1 MIEGSLDNLQYST
14 TKGSRSRFPS
24 IAVEVAPEG
33 VLAGSRNT
41 ETGSLNYAFA
51 DISDGDLIPA
61 FSESNVRN
69 SDTLTAALRAAILQV
84 SPRRDPVTIIVPD
97 SAARVFI
104 VSFDTLPAN
113 RADITSLLR
122 YRLRK
127 LLPVDGD
134 NATIAFQILTPP
146 AEKGEEKP
154 AGIRVLAVLMPSAV
168 IAEYEGVV
176 RAAGYQPGA
185 LLPSSI
191 ASLAAFDCG
200 DGAVLV
206 NVNKQ
211 GMTTCIGMGDDLLL
225 YRSVDLPLDREGRH
239 HEFDRTLA
247 ISHAWY
253 EDHLGALPQRFCYV
267 GSVSRREA
275 PSIASDDR
283 IPGLLALMEEA
294 QPRYLGFAALA
305 GALGARA
312 RGEVEAATC

>member
-14 TKGSRSRFPS
+14 AKASRSRFPS
-24 IAVEVAPEG
+24 IAVEFAQEG
-33 VLAGSRNT
+33 VLAGSRNP

-51 DISDGDLIPA
+51 DVSEGDLVPA
-61 FSESNVRN
+61 FSENNVRN
-69 SDTLTAALRAAILQV
+69 SEAMTAALRAAILQV
-84 SPRRDPVTIIVPD
+84 SERRDPVTIIVPD

-134 NATIAFQILTPP
+134 NATIAFQILTRP
-146 AEKGEEKP
+146 AAKGEERSG
-154 AGIRVLAVLMPSAV
+154 GIRVLAVLMPSAV
-168 IAEYEGVV
+168 IADYEGAV

-191 ASLAAFDCG
+191 ASLAAFDCA

-211 GMTTCIGMGDDLLL
+211 GMTTCIGKGEDLLL
-225 YRSVDLPLDREGRH
+225 YRSVDLPTDHDGRH
-239 HEFDRTLA
+239 EEFERTLA
-247 ISHAWY
+247 ISHAWF

-275 PSIASDDR
+275 PSIRRDNC
-283 IPGLLALMEEA
+283 IPSLLARLEEA

-305 GALGARA
+305 GALGGRA
-312 RGEVEAATC
+312 QEEDASVC

>member
-14 TKGSRSRFPS
+14 AKGSGSRFPS
-24 IAVEVAPEG
+24 IAVEIAQEG
-33 VLAGSRNT
+33 VLAGSRNP
-41 ETGSLNYAFA
+41 ETGSFNYAFA
-51 DISDGDLIPA
+51 EISDGDLVPA
-61 FSESNVRN
+61 FTENNVRN
-69 SDTLTAALRAAILQV
+69 SDSITAALRAAILQV

-104 VSFDTLPAN
+104 VSFDTLPAS

-127 LLPVDGD
+127 LLPVDGES
-134 NATIAFQILTPP
+134 ATIGFQILTQPV
-146 AEKGEEKP
+146 EKGEVRP
-154 AGIRVLAVLMPSAV
+154 AGLRVLAVLMPSAV
-168 IAEYEGVV
+168 VADYEGVV

-185 LLPSSI
+185 LLPSTI

-211 GMTTCIGMGDDLLL
+211 GMTTCIGKREDLLL
-225 YRSVDLPLDREGRH
+225 YRSVELPPDREGRH
-239 HEFDRTLA
+239 QEFERTLA
-247 ISHAWY
+247 ISNAWY
-253 EDHLGALPQRFCYV
+253 EDHLGALPQRFCCV

-275 PSIASDDR
+275 PSITQDHRVPDLMGR
-283 IPGLLALMEEA
+283 MEES

-305 GALGARA
+305 GALGAKA
-312 RGEVEAATC
+312 QEEAAPVC

>member
-1 MIEGSLDNLQYST
+1 MIEGSLDDLQYST
-14 TKGSRSRFPS
+14 EKGSASRFPS
-24 IAVEVAPEG
+24 IAVEFAQEG
-33 VLAGSRNT
+33 VLAGSRNP

-51 DISDGDLIPA
+51 DISEGDLVPA
-61 FSESNVRN
+61 VTENNVRN
-69 SDTLTAALRAAILQV
+69 SDAITAALRAAILQV

-134 NATIAFQILTPP
+134 NATIAFQILTPST
-146 AEKGEEKP
+146 EKGQDRP
-154 AGIRVLAVLMPSAV
+154 GGIRVLTVLMPSSVVAD
-168 IAEYEGVV
+168 YESVV
-176 RAAGYQPGA
+176 RTAGYQPGA
-185 LLPSSI
+185 LLPSTI
-191 ASLAAFDCG
+191 AALAAFECG

-211 GMTTCIGMGDDLLL
+211 GVTTCIGKGDDLLL
-225 YRSVDLPLDREGRH
+225 YRSVDLPSDREERH
-239 HEFDRTLA
+239 QEFERTLA
-247 ISHAWY
+247 ISNAWY
-253 EDHLGALPQRFCYV
+253 EDHLGALPKRYCCV
-267 GSVSRREA
+267 GSVSRRQA
-275 PSIASDDR
+275 PSITQDR
-283 IPGLLALMEEA
+283 AIPEVLARMEEA

-312 RGEVEAATC
+312 QEDAATVC